1 MAGNETTDVRK
12 GLKGVKADET
22 AISTVD
28 PDRDTLLYRGY
39 PIEELAARCSFEE
52 VVHLLVEG
60 DLPSSAQLEAFRA
73 KERGLR
79 KLSDRLHEVI
89 ARFPAS
95 AHPMD
100 TLRTGVSFLGLEAEG
115 VKPGDPPTRTQAV
128 ELQARIPTIIAAARR
143 RARGEAPI
151 GPREDL
157 GIAANF
163 FWMCFGE
170 LPDDK
175 VVAAFDTSLIL
186 YAEHSFNASA
196 FVSRVVLS
204 TESDL
209 FGATTAAIAALK
221 GPLHG
226 GANEAV
232 VRMLEEVARPENA
245 VDWVRRALDE
255 GRKIMGF
262 GHRVYQNGDSRVP
275 PMRQQLDRLA
285 EVRGE
290 RGWLELVDAVE
301 RAMDEAKGIF
311 PNLDFPA
318 GAAYRLM
325 GFETPLFTPIFV
337 LARMSGW
344 SAHALEQAAH
354 NALIRPVADYTG
366 PGPRAVRPI
375 EER

>member
-1 MAGNETTDVRK
+1 MAATDTADVQK
-12 GLKGVKADET
+12 GLKGVTADET
-22 AISTVD
+22 AISTID

-39 PIEELAARCSFEE
+39 PVEELAARCSFEE

-60 DLPSSAQLEAFRA
+60 DLPTCEQLDDLRAQ
-73 KERGLR
+73 ERGLR

-100 TLRTGVSFLGLEAEG
+100 TLRTGVSFLGLEADG
-115 VKPGDPPTRTQAV
+115 VRPGDPPTRRQAV
-128 ELQARIPTIIAAARR
+128 ELQAKIPTIVAAARR
-143 RARGEAPI
+143 HARGEDPVAP
-151 GPREDL
+151 RDDL

-170 LPDDK
+170 LTDDE

-196 FVSRVVLS
+196 FATRVVVS

-209 FGATTAAIAALK
+209 FGATAAAIAALK
-221 GPLHG
+221 GRLHG

-232 VRMLEEVARPENA
+232 VEMLEEVARPQNA
-245 VDWVRRALDE
+245 AGWVSRALDE

-262 GHRVYQNGDSRVP
+262 GHRVYQHGDSRVP
-275 PMRQQLDRLA
+275 PMKQQLERVA

-290 RGWLELVDAVE
+290 RGWVELADAVE
-301 RAMDEAKGIF
+301 RAMDEAKGLF
-311 PNLDFPA
+311 PNVDFPA
-318 GAAYRLM
+318 GPAYRLM
-325 GFETPLFTPIFV
+325 GFETQLFTPIFV
-337 LARMSGW
+337 LARTPGW
-344 SAHALEQAAH
+344 SAHALEQAAD
-354 NALIRPVADYTG
+354 NVLIRPVAAYTG
-366 PGPRAVRPI
+366 PGPRDVRPI

>member
-1 MAGNETTDVRK
+1 MTPTESADVHK
-12 GLKGVKADET
+12 GLKGVTADES

-28 PDRDTLLYRGY
+28 PGRDALLYRGY
-39 PIEELAARCSFEE
+39 PVEELAARCSFEE

-60 DLPSSAQLEAFRA
+60 DLPTSEQLAHFRR

-79 KLSDRLHEVI
+79 TLSDRLQEVI
-89 ARFPAS
+89 TRFPAS

-100 TLRTGVSFLGLEAEG
+100 TLRTAVSFLGLEAEG
-115 VKPGDPPTRTQAV
+115 VRPGEPPTRQQAV
-128 ELQARIPTIIAAARR
+128 ELQARIPTIVAAARR
-143 RARGEAPI
+143 RARGEDPVAP
-151 GPREDL
+151 RDDL

-170 LPDDK
+170 LPHDE
-175 VVAAFDTSLIL
+175 VVAAFDTSLVL

-196 FVSRVVLS
+196 FAARVVIS

-209 FGATTAAIAALK
+209 FGATAAAIAALK
-221 GPLHG
+221 GALHG

-232 VRMLEEVARPENA
+232 VEMLEEIGQPQNA
-245 VDWVRRALDE
+245 ADWVSHALGE

-262 GHRVYQNGDSRVP
+262 GHRVYQHEDSRVP
-275 PMRQQLDRLA
+275 SMRQQLDRVA

-290 RGWLELVDAVE
+290 RQWVQLANAVE
-301 RAMDEAKGIF
+301 RAMDETNGIF
-311 PNLDFPA
+311 PNVDFPA

-337 LARMSGW
+337 VARTAGW
-344 SAHALEQAAH
+344 SAHALEQAAD
-354 NALIRPVADYTG
+354 NALIRPVSAYVG
-366 PGPRAVRPI
+366 PTPRQVHPI